1 VVLAILIFSN
11 ALLSK
16 VNIFADLTPNNIYT
30 LSSSTKDILNNVN
43 DIVNIDL
50 YVSKDLPPQLK
61 TSRARVKD
69 LI

>member
-1 VVLAILIFSN
+1 M
-11 ALLSK
+11 SK
-16 VNIFADLTPNNIYT
+16 VNIFVDLTPNNIYT
-30 LSSSTKDILNNVN
+30 LSNSTKDILHNVN

-61 TSRARVKD
+61 TSYTRVKD